1 MKQKLFYEAFTKM
14 YNYGGES
21 LCNHQKEEFYR
32 LLFKEVYA
40 MVEDGMFDNDA
51 IRKIT
56 SGNSHIY
63 RRVAKKLVTP
73 EGFEVFR
80 AKIEKSYIP
89 YIENKE
95 QILAEVLEIFYA
107 DKSISDDIKSK
118 IKNSLTDASDYQI
131 SRALA
136 GVLICL
142 DYSDYLIEKGKNQ
155 FFKIDFMRLSA
166 DEPPAR
172 YPQFI
177 TESPDSVVLD
187 FIGRED
193 ELDELSTSVIE
204 KQLNILVSAVG
215 GLGKTELVKN
225 FLRTVVNTETKTSG
239 IEIIAW
245 VPYNNN
251 DIRLSIKQALHMQCD
266 LEEVWL
272 EMQNISAKYGKSLLL
287 VVDNIETVENDEY
300 LKKLSCLQCS
310 IIVTS
315 RLRAL
320 PGFSNVMDLQ
330 PLTMNKCRELF
341 YKHYEFNERD
351 NETVNDIIYLTAKL
365 TIMIIFI
372 AKAAHLEEM
381 SLNELYGK
389 LVAKGFKLSD
399 EDVSCEH
406 EKLQNDDTI
415 IRQMCILFSLVKYN
429 DTDKQ
434 LLTYASVIPNLEFS
448 FPDAKK
454 WFKVKKNSCLM
465 RLYKMGM
472 LEYHIKDRK
481 HIYRMH
487 SVIAAAIREQQ
498 KEILYDTTAPFI
510 HKLSEDMELG
520 DEWGKGYTKFELIP
534 FSWSVADIFENHWG
548 TEDDATFLLRLYYIC
563 FEASNYPLCKT
574 LIEKVIEIDKTIGN
588 TEMLIR
594 DYKNYAELL
603 LRIDNDADSI
613 KMLDIARGYME
624 QLDPTGKMKREWA
637 YLWHQYGNVY
647 YHSGKPNKALDYYTD
662 ALELDLSIPNIPPRE
677 LSTDYSSIAT
687 IFQVHGD
694 LPTAYEM
701 MQKAISVEEIDD
713 EDSESIMNYYYMAT
727 ICTDFVANGYDEYC
741 DEAQECY
748 EKVIAFR
755 EKHLSKHSNDL
766 ADVYM
771 EYSNFLYQ
779 ISDNKNARKYCRKAY
794 DIYFYLYGEDSY
806 HILQCMSN
814 EALILAAEG
823 KEDDAV
829 LLYREIIDRIKQISN
844 IPLSDL
850 CNDYQN
856 FADLLEHS
864 DEYEEAKEYYLKCID
879 LVKEA
884 FSDDSPRLLQ
894 PYLGL
899 ANCCMGLNDY
909 ENAIDYLLQLK
920 AFSDED
926 MLLKRI
932 IYYKVGTCYVILG
945 KYDTGIEHFKKAIQ
959 LCDEN
964 GETDL
969 GYIYVDMSN
978 TYHLMGKEDE
988 ALYYG
993 NLARDFESKFDD
1005 KDLSE
1010 YVHTLNAFLPEKQ
1023 NIF

>member
-56 SGNSHIY
+56 SGNSHIH

-80 AKIEKSYIP
+80 AKIEKSYIS

-107 DKSISDDIKSK
+107 DKSIPDDIKSK
-118 IKNSLTDASDYQI
+118 IKDSLTDTFDYQI

-142 DYSDYLIEKGKNQ
+142 DYSDYLVRKSKNR
-155 FFKIDFMRLSA
+155 FFIIDFMRLSA

-177 TESPDSVVLD
+177 TESPDSVVSD

-315 RLRAL
+315 RQRTL

-330 PLTMNKCRELF
+330 PLTMDKCRELF

-351 NETVNDIIYLTAKL
+351 NETVNGIIYLTAKL

-429 DTDKQ
+429 DTYKQ

-481 HIYRMH
+481 HIYWMH

-498 KEILYDTTAPFI
+498 KEKLYDLSRPFVQI
-510 HKLSEDMELG
+510 LSEELNSINTIGMEY
-520 DEWGKGYTKFELIP
+520 KKSYLIP
-534 FSWSVADIFENHWG
+534 FSWSVYDIMENHWCC
-548 TEDDATFLLRLYYIC
+548 EADLTFLSNLFHICFACSNYSLCEHIIEKIITIQNSLENKVYYLDLVYTHRDKVDLLLQFEKIDEALSELALIDNILEENGDLHNKVIISSQYGFTYQKLGEFTKSKKYYLECIDAKSDEYTDNDLSTAYSNISEMLIESGDYSEAYDYIKLAIDIIEKYDKNADYYIC
-563 FEASNYPLCKT
+563 YSILAAICTELVSIGYGQFIDEGENSF
-574 LIEKVIEIDKTIGN
+574 EKVIEFRKNNLDKNHADLAVVYHDYSLFLLNIDRLDLALKYN
-588 TEMLIR
+588 E
-594 DYKNYAELL
+594 KAEL
-603 LRIDNDADSI
+603 
-613 KMLDIARGYME
+613 
-624 QLDPTGKMKREWA
+624 
-637 YLWHQYGNVY
+637 
-647 YHSGKPNKALDYYTD
+647 
-662 ALELDLSIPNIPPRE
+662 
-677 LSTDYSSIAT
+677 
-687 IFQVHGD
+687 
-694 LPTAYEM
+694 
-701 MQKAISVEEIDD
+701 
-713 EDSESIMNYYYMAT
+713 
-727 ICTDFVANGYDEYC
+727 
-741 DEAQECY
+741 
-748 EKVIAFR
+748 
-755 EKHLSKHSNDL
+755 
-766 ADVYM
+766 
-771 EYSNFLYQ
+771 
-779 ISDNKNARKYCRKAY
+779 
-794 DIYFYLYGEDSY
+794 IYFNVFGEHS
-806 HILQCMSN
+806 ISRIRNLGTK
-814 EALILAAEG
+814 ALILSEKGKYKDAFKIHEQIINITRKLGDNYIIDLATFLFNYGKDLRSIGEIDEAIPKLKECLDIWSQNSEGAIRNFAEAFVCYG
-823 KEDDAV
+823 ECMYVKGDVPSAIDCFENAMKNISEDIYLYMGILDTTASLYLKIDKEDDCINKYIELLEILCEEEISDDEIKFETCENLSNV
-829 LLYREIIDRIKQISN
+829 LKAEDEKMEHIKNCILESAG
-844 IPLSDL
+844 
-850 CNDYQN
+850 QN
-856 FADLLEHS
+856 FEIVN
-864 DEYEEAKEYYLKCID
+864 YID
-879 LVKEA
+879 NFFEK
-884 FSDDSPRLLQ
+884 S
-894 PYLGL
+894 
-899 ANCCMGLNDY
+899 
-909 ENAIDYLLQLK
+909 
-920 AFSDED
+920 
-926 MLLKRI
+926 
-932 IYYKVGTCYVILG
+932 T
-945 KYDTGIEHFKKAIQ
+945 KK
-959 LCDEN
+959 
-964 GETDL
+964 
-969 GYIYVDMSN
+969 
-978 TYHLMGKEDE
+978 
-988 ALYYG
+988 
-993 NLARDFESKFDD
+993 
-1005 KDLSE
+1005 
-1010 YVHTLNAFLPEKQ
+1010 
-1023 NIF
+1023 